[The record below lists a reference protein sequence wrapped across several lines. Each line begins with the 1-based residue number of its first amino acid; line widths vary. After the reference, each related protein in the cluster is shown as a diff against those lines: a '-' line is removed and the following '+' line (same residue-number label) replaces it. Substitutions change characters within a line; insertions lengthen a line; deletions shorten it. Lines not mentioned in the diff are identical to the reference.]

1 MKFMKISA
9 GIFILL
15 AMIACGSS
23 IGSQMCSRSFEC
35 RQERG
40 QEQYVDTQ
48 GECAERLDDFV
59 SNSPAEVSS
68 EYEATW
74 QACLDTTTCEE
85 FDVCFNNIR
94 N

>member
-9 GIFILL
+9 GIFLSL

-23 IGSQMCSRSFEC
+23 IGSQMCSRGFQC
-35 RQERG
+35 AQELG
-40 QEQYVDTQ
+40 QEEPVDTQ
-48 GECAERLDDFV
+48 SECTEQLDSFV

-68 EYEATW
+68 EFEAAW
-74 QACLDTTTCEE
+74 QACLETTTCEE
-85 FDVCFNNIR
+85 FDVCFNNIG